1 MSKLISKDDFIKLF
15 DNYDITIS
23 DSDYSRFE
31 AYADL
36 LCEWNEKINLTAI
49 TDPEGISIKHFFDSV
64 YPFTLFE
71 VKENATVID
80 VGTGAGFPSCP
91 LKIVRDD
98 IKLTLLDS
106 LNKRINF
113 LAQLSDSLDL
123 GAICIHGRAEELGR
137 SIECREQFDIATARA
152 VANLSDLC
160 EYCLPFVKVGGYFVA
175 LKGSEGNDELKE
187 AKNAIKILGGKVEEV
202 FDYELP
208 TGDGRTLILIRKVSE
223 TPEKYP
229 RNKGQMKKKKL

>member
-1 MSKLISKDDFIKLF
+1 M
-15 DNYDITIS
+15 T
-23 DSDYSRFE
+23 
-31 AYADL
+31 
-36 LCEWNEKINLTAI
+36 
-49 TDPEGISIKHFFDSV
+49 
-64 YPFTLFE
+64 
-71 VKENATVID
+71 
-80 VGTGAGFPSCP
+80 
-91 LKIVRDD
+91 
-98 IKLTLLDS
+98 
-106 LNKRINF
+106 
-113 LAQLSDSLDL
+113 
-123 GAICIHGRAEELGR
+123 CIHGRAEELGR
-137 SIECREQFDIATARA
+137 SMECREQFDIATARA

-175 LKGSEGNDELKE
+175 LKGSGGNDELKE